1 MRSAR
6 LLLRH
11 FHLIFDAVTSPSR
24 ALLSLSLY
32 GDVKQV
38 SHLIVAGEA
47 SVNTSDSSRSVKR
60 CHSIY
65 MDVAPTDV
73 APTML
78 LLGPPF
84 ILRVCLGPHLSFS
97 KNTPLHMAAKG
108 GSVSTVHA
116 LLTLNADVQA
126 VNRE

>member
-6 LLLRH
+6 LFLRH
-11 FHLIFDAVTSPSR
+11 FYLICDAVASPSR

-38 SHLIVAGEA
+38 SHLIVAGET
-47 SVNTSDSSRSVKR
+47 SVHTSDSSRSVKR
-60 CHSIY
+60 RHSIY
-65 MDVAPTDV
+65 IDVAPIV
-73 APTML
+73 LPV
-78 LLGPPF
+78 GSPF
-84 ILRVCLGPHLSFS
+84 ILRVCLGAHLSFS
-97 KNTPLHMAAKG
+97 NNTLLHMAAKG

-116 LLTLNADVQA
+116 LITLNANVQA

>member
-11 FHLIFDAVTSPSR
+11 FYLICDAAASPSR

-38 SHLIVAGEA
+38 SHLIVAGET
-47 SVNTSDSSRSVKR
+47 SVHTSDSRSVKR

-65 MDVAPTDV
+65 IDIAPI
-73 APTML
+73 ML
-78 LLGPPF
+78 PVGSPF
-84 ILRVCLGPHLSFS
+84 ILRVCLGAHFSFS
-97 KNTPLHMAAKG
+97 NNTLLHMAAKG

-116 LLTLNADVQA
+116 LITLNANVQA
-126 VNRE
+126 VNCE